1 MYGRSRFVCVKVLS
15 LGVEHETAVAL
26 IRGGVGLDTPGT
38 PTRGGT
44 WADLGAGSG
53 VFTRALASLLGP
65 TGTVYAID
73 RDRRAAQH
81 LDARSGPV
89 SGATIQVRQA
99 DFTRPLELD
108 PLDGLLLA
116 NALHFAPQQER
127 VLRRLVGH
135 VKHHGR
141 LVVVEYDTHRRTPW
155 GPFPV
160 PLERLGQLTRA
171 VGLTEFREV
180 GRQPSSFGGRE
191 LYAAVAVKP

>member
-1 MYGRSRFVCVKVLS
+1 M
-15 LGVEHETAVAL
+15 EHETAVAL
-26 IRGGVGLDTPGT
+26 IREGVGTGTPGT
-38 PTRGGT
+38 PPRGST

-65 TGTVYAID
+65 TGTVYAVD
-73 RDRRAAQH
+73 RDRRAVQQLSSH
-81 LDARSGPV
+81 VDTRLDASNRFQ
-89 SGATIQVRQA
+89 ATTHVRQA

-116 NALHFAPQQER
+116 NALHFVPQQER
-127 VLRRLVGH
+127 VLQRLVGH
-135 VKHHGR
+135 LKAQGR
-141 LVVVEYDTHRRTPW
+141 LLVVEYETRRPTPW

-160 PLERLGQLTRA
+160 PLERLKQLTRA
-171 VGLTEFREV
+171 VGLAELREV